1 MFKVTIISQISP
13 AYLIGKRVELE
24 RQVKLLLILI
34 HIKTQMSE
42 F

>member
-1 MFKVTIISQISP
+1 MFKVTIISQISSS
-13 AYLIGKRVELE
+13 YLIGKRVELE